1 MPSLLVTFAFPYAL
15 DAIGWKTYMIN
26 GAWNVLEVLFIL
38 FYWVETKDKTLEEID
53 ALFEGEKHSD
63 VVDLEVVLSGKLD
76 TADILQGIEVPVAE
90 SEVPIEGKAVK

>member
-1 MPSLLVTFAFPYAL
+1 
-15 DAIGWKTYMIN
+15 MIN

-63 VVDLEVVLSGKLD
+63 VVDLEVVLNGKLD
-76 TADILQGIEVPVAE
+76 ASSVLQGIEVPVE
-90 SEVPIEGKAVK
+90 SKAVKIAKANKG